1 LCQQIRLSLNISF
14 LRSREFLWYW
24 LPPLAWCGVVLGLSG
39 DLGSSRNTLGILN
52 WLLSWFPSVSPAQFN
67 LIHFYFRKTL
77 GHFGNYAFVYFLWFR
92 AFRGQMGYQPG
103 RAFRGQMG
111 YQPGR
116 AFLWSLGLCLS
127 LALLDEGHQA
137 LFPSRGSSLL
147 DVALDLAGA
156 STAALITSIF
166 RTPRQAAGRN
176 DKFTDP
182 YPGE

>member
-1 LCQQIRLSLNISF
+1 
-14 LRSREFLWYW
+14 LWYW
-24 LPPLAWCGVVLGLSG
+24 LPPLAWCGMVLGLSG
-39 DLGSSRNTLGILN
+39 DLGSSQHTYGILK
-52 WLLSWFPSVSPAQFN
+52 WVLSWFPPVSPAQVN
-67 LIHFYFRKTL
+67 LIHFYVRKTI

-103 RAFRGQMG
+103 RAF
-111 YQPGR
+111 
-116 AFLWSLGLCLS
+116 LWSLGFCLS

-137 LFPSRGSSLL
+137 LFPSRGSRIL

>member
-1 LCQQIRLSLNISF
+1 M
-14 LRSREFLWYW
+14 WYW
-24 LPPLAWCGVVLGLSG
+24 LPPLAWCGAVLGLSG

-52 WLLSWFPSVSPAQFN
+52 WLLSWFPPLSPAQLELF
-67 LIHFYFRKTL
+67 HFYFRKTL

-92 AFRGQMGYQPG
+92 AFRGQMGY
-103 RAFRGQMG
+103 RRGW
-111 YQPGR
+111 

-166 RTPRQAAGRN
+166 WTPRQAAGRN
-176 DKFTDP
+176 DEFADP

>member
-1 LCQQIRLSLNISF
+1 LNLPF
-14 LRSREFLWYW
+14 LRSGKFLYYW
-24 LPPLAWCGVVLGLSG
+24 LPPLAWCGAVLTLSG
-39 DLGSSRNTLGILN
+39 DLGSSRNTLGLLN
-52 WLLSWFPSVSPAQFN
+52 WLLSWFPPLSPAQ
-67 LIHFYFRKTL
+67 LDLVHFYFRKTL
-77 GHFGNYAFVYFLWFR
+77 GHFGNYAFVYFLWF
-92 AFRGQMGYQPG
+92 

-137 LFPSRGSSLL
+137 LFPSRGSNLR

-156 STAALITSIF
+156 LTAALITSIF

-176 DKFTDP
+176 DKFTEA

>member
-1 LCQQIRLSLNISF
+1 M
-14 LRSREFLWYW
+14 WYW

-39 DLGSSRNTLGILN
+39 DLGSSQHTYVLLK
-52 WLLSWFPSVSPAQFN
+52 WLLSWSPPVSPAQFD

-92 AFRGQMGYQPG
+92 AFRGQK
-103 RAFRGQMG
+103 G

-137 LFPSRGSSLL
+137 LFPSRGSSLR

-166 RTPRQAAGRN
+166 RTATVQPAGN
-176 DKFTDP
+176 HKLPDLNAGT
-182 YPGE
+182 

>member
-1 LCQQIRLSLNISF
+1 M
-14 LRSREFLWYW
+14 WYW

-39 DLGSSRNTLGILN
+39 DLGSGHHSQIVLA
-52 WLLSWFPSVSPAQFN
+52 WLLSWFPPVSPDQFD

-103 RAFRGQMG
+103 RAF
-111 YQPGR
+111 
-116 AFLWSLGLCLS
+116 LCSLALCLS

-147 DVALDLAGA
+147 DVALDLGGA

-166 RTPRQAAGRN
+166 LTAKVRPAGN
-176 DKFTDP
+176 HKLPNLNVGT
-182 YPGE
+182 

>member
-1 LCQQIRLSLNISF
+1 M
-14 LRSREFLWYW
+14 WYW

-39 DLGSSRNTLGILN
+39 DLGSGHNSRSILA
-52 WLLSWFPSVSPAQFN
+52 WLLSWFPPLSTAQFD
-67 LIHFYFRKTL
+67 LIHFYVRKTL
-77 GHFGNYAFVYFLWFR
+77 CHFGNYAFVYFLWF
-92 AFRGQMGYQPG
+92 

-137 LFPSRGSSLL
+137 LFPSRDSSLL

>member
-1 LCQQIRLSLNISF
+1 
-14 LRSREFLWYW
+14 
-24 LPPLAWCGVVLGLSG
+24 
-39 DLGSSRNTLGILN
+39 
-52 WLLSWFPSVSPAQFN
+52 VSPAQFN

-103 RAFRGQMG
+103 
-111 YQPGR
+111 P
-116 AFLWSLGLCLS
+116 AFLWSLALCLS

>member
-1 LCQQIRLSLNISF
+1 
-14 LRSREFLWYW
+14 LWYW
-24 LPPLAWCGVVLGLSG
+24 LPPLAWCGVVLTLSG

-52 WLLSWFPSVSPAQFN
+52 WLLSWFPPLSPDQFD

-92 AFRGQMGYQPG
+92 ALRGQMGY
-103 RAFRGQMG
+103 RRV
-111 YQPGR
+111 R

-166 RTPRQAAGRN
+166 RTPRQAAGWN